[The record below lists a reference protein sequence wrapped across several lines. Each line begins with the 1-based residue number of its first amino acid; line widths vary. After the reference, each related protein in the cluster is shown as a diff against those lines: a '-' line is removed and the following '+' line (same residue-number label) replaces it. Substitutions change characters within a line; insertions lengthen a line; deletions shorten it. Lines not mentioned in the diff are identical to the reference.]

1 MDEIHTR
8 QQLVIFSFNMPNN
21 IFQEIDSLHSEWE
34 RMDKS
39 AKLGWLT
46 GKKMRLNGLANQFA
60 RYISFR
66 GGFANADERAS
77 ASKLLE
83 MINDV
88 DAEGAKVAKDIVK
101 DAIKEM
107 VKSLMR

>member
-1 MDEIHTR
+1 MS
-8 QQLVIFSFNMPNN
+8 QQVL
-21 IFQEIDSLHSEWE
+21 FQEIDSLHSEWE

-39 AKLGWLT
+39 AKLGWLA
-46 GKKMRLNGLANQFA
+46 GERMRLNRLANQFA
-60 RYISFR
+60 QYISIR
-66 GGFANADERAS
+66 GGFANDNERAY

-83 MINDV
+83 MIGDV
-88 DAEGAKVAKDIVK
+88 DAEGAKVAKNIGK